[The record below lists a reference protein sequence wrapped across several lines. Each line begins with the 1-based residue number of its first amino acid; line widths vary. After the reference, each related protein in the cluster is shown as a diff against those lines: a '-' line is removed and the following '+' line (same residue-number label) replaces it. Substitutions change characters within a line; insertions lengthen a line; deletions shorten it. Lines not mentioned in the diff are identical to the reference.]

1 MDRRRREWR
10 GWKRSAEGNHKQSPT
25 AILGQRYVQRTCHTQ
40 TQTHTHRERRP
51 LALVM
56 VMYSRRHGMP
66 THRSDNLVAR
76 RRRKKKVVLCGVPVS
91 SLVLESVLRNED
103 GKFQLSAVAEDV
115 PMRLYKFFSM
125 LWCFLLHVGT
135 INCHCVR
142 RDRST
147 NIHATH
153 ELCMILVVLVKSALD
168 YALGD
173 MCKRVCVC

>member
-1 MDRRRREWR
+1 MPKATTSSHPQLFSVNDMCREHVT
-10 GWKRSAEGNHKQSPT
+10 HKHT
-25 AILGQRYVQRTCHTQ
+25 HTQ
-40 TQTHTHRERRP
+40 RERRP
-51 LALVM
+51 LALVI

-76 RRRKKKVVLCGVPVS
+76 RRRKRKVVLCGVPVS

-173 MCKRVCVC
+173 MCKYVCVCVLIDWVASL